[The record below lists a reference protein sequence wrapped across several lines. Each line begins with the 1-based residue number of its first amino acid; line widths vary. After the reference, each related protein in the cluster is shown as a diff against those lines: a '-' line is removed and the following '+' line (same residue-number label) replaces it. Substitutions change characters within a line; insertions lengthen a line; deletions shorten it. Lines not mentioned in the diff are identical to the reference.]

1 MTERTPSDGTVL
13 NGIRR
18 VIVLIPLRKRLFIY
32 GLGIF
37 HINEEGQIAATDV
50 NADGLVLTVGDL
62 VYQIRI
68 IVGDAQPYPK
78 VTTPVNATY
87 VHGHDGGLRVSNEVA
102 MGAAFVVMEGEVTP
116 ALLAPDMEMKY
127 NFDGEN
133 TRILV
138 YSLEG
143 NSFTGEFLNVT
154 GDIVSIEMATREG
167 NPGTAELIPSDF
179 ALHQNYPN
187 PFNPTTTIGF
197 ALPTASNYTLT
208 IYNVSGQ
215 EVERFAGAHEAGIV
229 EIEWDAENLASGI
242 YFYKLTAGSF
252 TATKKMVM
260 LK

>member
-1 MTERTPSDGTVL
+1 
-13 NGIRR
+13 
-18 VIVLIPLRKRLFIY
+18 
-32 GLGIF
+32 
-37 HINEEGQIAATDV
+37 
-50 NADGLVLTVGDL
+50 
-62 VYQIRI
+62 
-68 IVGDAQPYPK
+68 
-78 VTTPVNATY
+78 
-87 VHGHDGGLRVSNEVA
+87 
-102 MGAAFVVMEGEVTP
+102 
-116 ALLAPDMEMKY
+116 MKY

-167 NPGTAELIPSDF
+167 NPVVAELIPSDF

-197 ALPTASNYTLT
+197 ALPTACNYTLT
-208 IYNVSGQ
+208 VYNVSGQ
-215 EVERFAGAHEAGIV
+215 EVERFAGSHEAGIV
-229 EIEWDAENLASGI
+229 EIEWGTGNLASGI

-252 TATKKMVM
+252 TATKKMVL